1 MGYAKPVKPKKPP
14 KNHHED
20 ASVLESY
27 KSFITSQD
35 LLHYVEWIQAVR
47 NDDLTAFLSAY
58 DPSDNPVG
66 ELFDPLE
73 VVIAYGANTIFDY
86 FLLHENYSHY
96 YTPFNL
102 SILTVCAIFKQDE
115 FLHRMLAEWTF
126 NDDDLIALYDYII
139 QYGSLSHFKE
149 IYQQFPIQEDA
160 HLDLLRL
167 SLDHESIFYFLKAHT
182 NYQTL
187 IMHPDFIY
195 DVVAFFPQF
204 LSVIEAAE
212 DLSFLSETDAFI
224 RIFEFERFS
233 DFKRTL
239 DFCLKRGITAQS
251 ADDYGLKLIHLA
263 LRHAHE
269 AKYVEYLV
277 ASGADTKA
285 LTTLGYPAAHQLI
298 LRDARFTLE
307 VSHLIDFDQTD
318 AAGKTLNDYDRIDYS
333 EAFHEEDVIAMIRMI
348 FNLDEKAIYEL
359 DVEEFYALSKLHG
372 LKLFTPYITLAE
384 FETIALKD
392 AFTQRLYDTGL
403 DAIDTEGLAQVFQTK
418 FNHDTDKTIQIMSP
432 IDLLDEYHA
441 MFQSFADANNATF
454 KLASEGYEINQLAQ
468 IEYTFKPHKPL
479 EKRAVVYSH
488 LVDVYFIHMFYD
500 IPFDH
505 IDYDPLI
512 SKNKRFL
519 S

>member
-1 MGYAKPVKPKKPP
+1 M
-14 KNHHED
+14 
-20 ASVLESY
+20 LESY

-47 NDDLTAFLSAY
+47 NDDLTAFLNSF
-58 DPSDNPVG
+58 DSSDNPVG

-73 VVIAYGANTIFDY
+73 VVIAYGAQTIFDY

-102 SILTVCAIFKQDE
+102 SILTVCAIFKQDD
-115 FLHRMLAEWTF
+115 FLHRMLGEWTF

-139 QYGSLSHFKE
+139 QYGSLAHFKSL
-149 IYQQFPIQEDA
+149 YQQFPIQEEA

-167 SLDHESIFYFLKAHT
+167 SLDHESIFYFLKQKTDYH
-182 NYQTL
+182 TL
-187 IMHPDFIY
+187 ITHPDFIY
-195 DVVAFFPQF
+195 DVVAYFPQF
-204 LSVIEAAE
+204 LSVIEAAD
-212 DLSFLSETDAFI
+212 DLRFLSETDAFI
-224 RIFEFERFS
+224 RVFEFERFS

-239 DFCLKRGITAQS
+239 DFCLKRGIDAQME
-251 ADDYGLKLIHLA
+251 DDFGFKLIHLA
-263 LRHAHE
+263 LRHAHDS
-269 AKYVEYLV
+269 KYVEYLV

-285 LTTLGYPAAHQLI
+285 KTSLGYPAAHQLI

-307 VSHLIDFDQTD
+307 VSHMINFDVPD
-318 AAGKTLNDYDRIDYS
+318 AYGKTLNDYDRMDHTV
-333 EAFHEEDVIAMIRMI
+333 AFHVEDVIAMIRLI

-359 DVEEFYALSKLHG
+359 DVEEFYAMAKVHG

-384 FETIALKD
+384 FETVALKD

-403 DAIDTEGLAQVFQTK
+403 DALETDQLAQVFQTK
-418 FNHDTDKTIQIMSP
+418 FNHDTDKTIQIMTP
-432 IDLLDEYHA
+432 IDALDAHHA
-441 MFQSFADANNATF
+441 AFQKFADEHDARF

-468 IEYTFKPHKPL
+468 IEYTFTPHEPL

-488 LVDVYFIHMFYD
+488 LVDVYFLHMFYD
-500 IPFDH
+500 IPFEQ
-505 IDYDPLI
+505 IEYDPHI

>member
-1 MGYAKPVKPKKPP
+1 ML
-14 KNHHED
+14 D
-20 ASVLESY
+20 SY

-47 NDDLTAFLSAY
+47 NDDLTAFLNSF

-73 VVIAYGANTIFDY
+73 VVIAYGAQTIFEY
-86 FLLHENYSHY
+86 FLMHENYSHY

-115 FLHRMLAEWTF
+115 FLHRMLREWTF
-126 NDDDLIALYDYII
+126 NDDDLIALYDYMI
-139 QYGSLSHFKE
+139 QYGSLAHFKE
-149 IYQQFPIQEDA
+149 IYQQFPVQEEA

-167 SLDHESIFYFLKAHT
+167 SLDHESIFYFLKAKT
-182 NYQTL
+182 DFDTL

-195 DVVAFFPQF
+195 DVVAYFPQY
-204 LSVIEAAE
+204 LSVIEKAK
-212 DLSFLSETDAFI
+212 DLSFLKETDAFT
-224 RIFEFERFS
+224 RIFEFDRFS

-239 DFCLKRGITAQS
+239 DFCLKRNIDVDLE
-251 ADDYGLKLIHLA
+251 DDYGFKLIHIA
-263 LRHAHE
+263 LRHAVD

-277 ASGADTKA
+277 ASGAKPEGKTS
-285 LTTLGYPAAHQLI
+285 LGYPVAHQLM

-307 VSHLIDFDQTD
+307 VSHLIDFDAED
-318 AAGKTLNDYDRIDYS
+318 ATGRTLHDYDQIDHS
-333 EAFHEEDVIAMIRMI
+333 ESFHDEDVIAMIKLV

-359 DVEEFYALSKLHG
+359 DVEEFYQLAKAHG

-384 FETIALKD
+384 FETMALKD

-403 DAIDTEGLAQVFQTK
+403 DALDTDQLAQVFQSK
-418 FNHDTDKTIQIMSP
+418 FNHDTDKTIQIMRP
-432 IDLLDEYHA
+432 IDMLDEAYEG
-441 MFQSFADANNATF
+441 FQKFADEHETTF

-468 IEYTFKPHKPL
+468 IEYTFHPHQPVHK
-479 EKRAVVYSH
+479 KAVVYSH
-488 LVDVYFIHMFYD
+488 LVDVYFIHMFYN
-500 IPFDH
+500 IPLNQ
-505 IDYDPLI
+505 IEYNPLI